1 MSKKIQDTF
10 YVTKSQ
16 RKKKIEV
23 LFNEECEGRA
33 QKEKEKEFKKKPKKK
48 PKKKSIIER

>member
-1 MSKKIQDTF
+1 VKK
-10 YVTKSQ
+10 
-16 RKKKIEV
+16 KKKIEV
-23 LFNEECEGRA
+23 LFCEECEGRV